1 MRSLA
6 DILELAFD
14 PLLDIAPPVAEV
26 PPHPKA
32 GRSLS
37 PMLPLVEG
45 GHRHSEIG
53 G

>member
-14 PLLDIAPPVAEV
+14 PLLDITPPVAEV
-26 PPHPKA
+26 PPYPEA

-37 PMLPLVEG
+37 PMPPLVEG
-45 GHRHSEIG
+45 GHRHSEVIG
-53 G
+53 